1 MSASD
6 NTNMICPICGKFQ
19 EAADTCM
26 ACGVVIAKVRK
37 EQAITQTQAENT
49 APGEI
54 QVKTGISREK
64 SSNQGLKQ
72 KLIYPIILAGF
83 VLIGIGAAM
92 LINKLSGGSLNTGTM
107 RHLGW
112 FLIPVFIMT
121 GIGSIGQALEW
132 KKQT

>member
-1 MSASD
+1 MSES
-6 NTNMICPICGKFQ
+6 NSINMICPSCGKFQ
-19 EAADTCM
+19 EKADTCM

-37 EQAITQTQAENT
+37 EQTVTQTQTGNT

-54 QVKTGISREK
+54 QIKTGISREK
-64 SSNQGLKQ
+64 TGKQGLKQ
-72 KLIYPIILAGF
+72 KLIYPIILAGV

-92 LINKLSGGSLNTGTM
+92 LINKLSGGTLNTGTM

-121 GIGSIGQALEW
+121 GIGCIGQALEW
-132 KKQT
+132 KNQS